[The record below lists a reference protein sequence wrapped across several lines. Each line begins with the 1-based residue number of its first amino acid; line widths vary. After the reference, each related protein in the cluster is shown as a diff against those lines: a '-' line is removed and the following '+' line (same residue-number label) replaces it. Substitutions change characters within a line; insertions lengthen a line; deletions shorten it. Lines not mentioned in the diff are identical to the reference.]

1 MEMRKRYVED
11 CNRILGTNIEVDYGC
26 EWKHFKEGEVSADE
40 FITDVLE
47 SEGNKDEK
55 EKRSYREPEEV

>member
-26 EWKHFKEGEVSADE
+26 AWQHFKAGEVSADE
-40 FITDVLE
+40 FINDVLE

-55 EKRSYREPEEV
+55 EKRSDREPEEV